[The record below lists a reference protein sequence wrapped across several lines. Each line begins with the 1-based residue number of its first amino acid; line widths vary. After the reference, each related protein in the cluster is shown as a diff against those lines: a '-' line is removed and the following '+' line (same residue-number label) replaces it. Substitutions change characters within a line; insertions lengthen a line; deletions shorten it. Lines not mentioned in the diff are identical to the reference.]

1 MSVAHYT
8 ANSLSEF
15 VAQIC
20 EIKASLRKDGF
31 RFNEIPL
38 FRGHSDNSYKL
49 IPAIARPIESFSNFK
64 FVAFKNDNF
73 TISSGVIVFR
83 ATSKIE
89 CNQSIFGYV

>member
-20 EIKASLRKDGF
+20 EIKAPLRKDGF

-38 FRGHSDNSYKL
+38 FRGHSDNSYQL
-49 IPAIARPIESFSNFK
+49 IPAIARPI
-64 FVAFKNDNF
+64 
-73 TISSGVIVFR
+73 
-83 ATSKIE
+83 
-89 CNQSIFGYV
+89 